1 MDGLRILLCTPSD
14 WSGGGSQDT
23 VSSFLG
29 VHCLDSPLLSWVQL
43 FKQDSLEECIV

>member
-1 MDGLRILLCTPSD
+1 MDGLKILSRSPSD
-14 WSGGGSQDT
+14 WPGGGSRDT

-43 FKQDSLEECIV
+43 FKQDSLGECIV